1 MRYEIPH
8 FRRIH
13 TFKTLSLPVFMSS
26 TFDTIPHIY
35 LLPISRL
42 GRATVPKLLTRD
54 YERKMR
60 LSSTKSHVWVL
71 LHRQMSRSAVCTH
84 LWLRRQQMEQYY
96 PAGRSFGRPLATDAR
111 PGTHAASDAD
121 TTVVFNSAP
130 RPGCKNTVICY

>member
-1 MRYEIPH
+1 MRYHSAYILVAD
-8 FRRIH
+8 I
-13 TFKTLSLPVFMSS
+13 
-26 TFDTIPHIY
+26 
-35 LLPISRL
+35 
-42 GRATVPKLLTRD
+42 ATWTRD
-54 YERKMR
+54 GSEVANERLRKENA
-60 LSSTKSHVWVL
+60 SQYSTKSHVLVL

-121 TTVVFNSAP
+121 ATVVFNSAP